1 MGMVSAHRETR
12 RATLQSCPR
21 REEAAP
27 VLRECPADL
36 GEQVPLR
43 LQLCLLPPCLSPS
56 PSPCRHALVFVTV
69 VFSTGW
75 TFSAEALKF
84 TSFERALSKAPPL
97 APLKSQIKRAILLR
111 T

>member
-43 LQLCLLPPCLSPS
+43 LQLCLLPPCLPLPLPLPS
-56 PSPCRHALVFVTV
+56 RSCLCYCCF
-69 VFSTGW
+69 
-75 TFSAEALKF
+75 
-84 TSFERALSKAPPL
+84 
-97 APLKSQIKRAILLR
+97 
-111 T
+111 